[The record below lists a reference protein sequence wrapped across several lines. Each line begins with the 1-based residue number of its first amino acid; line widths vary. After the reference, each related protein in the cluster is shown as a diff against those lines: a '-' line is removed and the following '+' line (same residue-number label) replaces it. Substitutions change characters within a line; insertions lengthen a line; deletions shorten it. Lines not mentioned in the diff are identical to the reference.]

1 MKRKNI
7 KKCPT
12 DVIKPFLDNPF
23 LKDFR
28 GDDIIYTKDFYVAM
42 YKKISEEHMTYVAA
56 YNSLGFSTAVLGENR
71 ANSAGKR
78 AVQMAREDRL
88 FTVDPS
94 SYDGSV
100 PREAMGAMSPAEELA
115 YLKARNSYLEELA
128 TAQKKTPLRIGGH
141 DYIIEAAKVNADQ
154 FQMADAFIRKQ
165 AEKPDGLSVT
175 QCLHMFGVSRSGYYS
190 WVNRQKDADGS
201 QAEKRERQNKLK
213 ELFRQIVRKLGF
225 VPGKRTFQT
234 YLWREFNVSISVKQ
248 CRRIMTSMNL
258 VANRP
263 KKDAYKHQATH
274 DHEYAAPL
282 NTVKQDYYIGPRKI
296 ILTDITY
303 LYYGPV
309 RTPVYLCAFKD
320 AYTKEI
326 LGHHC

>member
-12 DVIKPFLDNPF
+12 DVIKPFLDNPV

-115 YLKARNSYLEELA
+115 YLKARNSYLEELV
-128 TAQKKTPLRIGGH
+128 TAQKNSAP
-141 DYIIEAAKVNADQ
+141 N
-154 FQMADAFIRKQ
+154 
-165 AEKPDGLSVT
+165 
-175 QCLHMFGVSRSGYYS
+175 
-190 WVNRQKDADGS
+190 W
-201 QAEKRERQNKLK
+201 
-213 ELFRQIVRKLGF
+213 
-225 VPGKRTFQT
+225 RT
-234 YLWREFNVSISVKQ
+234 
-248 CRRIMTSMNL
+248 
-258 VANRP
+258 
-263 KKDAYKHQATH
+263 
-274 DHEYAAPL
+274 
-282 NTVKQDYYIGPRKI
+282 
-296 ILTDITY
+296 
-303 LYYGPV
+303 
-309 RTPVYLCAFKD
+309 
-320 AYTKEI
+320 
-326 LGHHC
+326 

>member
-128 TAQKKTPLRIGGH
+128 TAQKKLRS
-141 DYIIEAAKVNADQ
+141 ELAD
-154 FQMADAFIRKQ
+154 MTTSLR
-165 AEKPDGLSVT
+165 P
-175 QCLHMFGVSRSGYYS
+175 
-190 WVNRQKDADGS
+190 QK
-201 QAEKRERQNKLK
+201 
-213 ELFRQIVRKLGF
+213 
-225 VPGKRTFQT
+225 
-234 YLWREFNVSISVKQ
+234 
-248 CRRIMTSMNL
+248 
-258 VANRP
+258 
-263 KKDAYKHQATH
+263 
-274 DHEYAAPL
+274 
-282 NTVKQDYYIGPRKI
+282 
-296 ILTDITY
+296 
-303 LYYGPV
+303 
-309 RTPVYLCAFKD
+309 
-320 AYTKEI
+320 
-326 LGHHC
+326 

>member
-115 YLKARNSYLEELA
+115 YLKARNSYLEELV
-128 TAQKKTPLRIGGH
+128 TAQKKLRS
-141 DYIIEAAKVNADQ
+141 ELAD
-154 FQMADAFIRKQ
+154 MTTSLR
-165 AEKPDGLSVT
+165 P
-175 QCLHMFGVSRSGYYS
+175 
-190 WVNRQKDADGS
+190 QK
-201 QAEKRERQNKLK
+201 
-213 ELFRQIVRKLGF
+213 
-225 VPGKRTFQT
+225 
-234 YLWREFNVSISVKQ
+234 
-248 CRRIMTSMNL
+248 
-258 VANRP
+258 
-263 KKDAYKHQATH
+263 
-274 DHEYAAPL
+274 
-282 NTVKQDYYIGPRKI
+282 
-296 ILTDITY
+296 
-303 LYYGPV
+303 
-309 RTPVYLCAFKD
+309 
-320 AYTKEI
+320 
-326 LGHHC
+326 